1 MISISF
7 SLLVMYKQTILYLV
21 LIKPFSKKS
30 ENLIILINEFILLT
44 FYFTL
49 SVDYTKIIDLTSVKL
64 AEILIKIIIVALGF
78 NIFIIV
84 LNIFIKLFER
94 LRKFIQNRSAKI
106 EPTNVTIESVQ
117 VSKRFE

>member
-1 MISISF
+1 
-7 SLLVMYKQTILYLV
+7 MYKQTILYLV